1 MARRLLLLHGL
12 AVAVVA
18 SPASPRKNADRVYER
33 CPADVVPALART
45 GRLIVASQSGRAT
58 IIDLSSGSQRQLDGL
73 REPHGATMSP
83 DGRWGVVTDY
93 GENRRNSEYPWR
105 VFDGNRLQVIDMA
118 AGTVAR
124 TITTG
129 TYRGLHDVKILPGEP
144 LRAIITAQGSR
155 HVIVV
160 NLAAGTVLAAM
171 DPLGE
176 GTHSIA
182 VSHDGRR
189 AFASN
194 EGETTV
200 SRLDLVNNR
209 FDRHLQVGAEPLG
222 IDVTIDGR
230 EVWVGTRAGTV
241 VILNAESGER
251 VATLNEAGFPDDISM
266 TPDGRHALILDAQRN
281 NIRIVRVAD
290 RQTVANLNLGRP
302 SKATITPDSKAAF
315 ISMGRSDEVVGV
327 DLDRRCEFARYR
339 LPNTPDGIGWGA
351 ASAAT
356 RPTR

>member
-1 MARRLLLLHGL
+1 MLRWLLAAVPVVVLLTGTSARRVSMGG
-12 AVAVVA
+12 VVET
-18 SPASPRKNADRVYER
+18 SFER
-33 CPADVVPALART
+33 CAADVGPPLART
-45 GRLIVASQSGRAT
+45 GRLIVASQSGTAT
-58 IIDLSSGSQRQLDGL
+58 VIDLRSGEQKRLTGL
-73 REPHGATMSP
+73 EEPHGAAMSA

-93 GENRRNSEYPWR
+93 GRNRPNRQFPWR
-105 VFDGNRLQVIDMA
+105 VFDGNRIQVIDMA
-118 AGTVAR
+118 AGTEAR
-124 TITTG
+124 MLG
-129 TYRGLHDVKILPGEP
+129 VGPYRGLHDVKVLAGDP
-144 LRAIITAQGSR
+144 LRAIVTAQGSR

-160 NLAAGTVLAAM
+160 NLVSAAILAVM

-194 EGETTV
+194 EGETHI
-200 SRLDLVNNR
+200 SRLDLVTNR

-222 IDVTIDGR
+222 IDVTTDGR

-251 VATLNEAGFPDDISM
+251 LATINEAGFPDDISM

-281 NIRIVRVAD
+281 NIRIVRVLD
-290 RQTVANLNLGRP
+290 RHVVANLNLGRP

-339 LPNTPDGIGWGA
+339 LPNTPDGIAWGPA
-351 ASAAT
+351 AA
-356 RPTR
+356 R